1 MSNKPEIVFTFPNCM
16 GGVTSFNYNII
27 NNSKLISKFYS
38 KVILLQ
44 AKEDNRPPFL
54 DKFIADEVIVFK
66 FSNKENQYFVQKR
79 LNDLLGNA
87 DGAIVTDNNLTLD
100 AANRFQNKKTIF
112 HLLHDFFYVK
122 QNISFG
128 NRIDVSIAHSSFFSD
143 AVFASNPSDFAN
155 RSFYIPYGV
164 KQLDQIPLKKDNEN
178 LNLVFLGRLD
188 EGKGVRLLHD
198 IEVILQQNHIKVNWS
213 IIGKG
218 PLKNELHK
226 QWQNEKNVCFYEP
239 DSTEEVF
246 ELLKN
251 QDIFVFP
258 TSFEGTPVSI
268 LECLANGVV
277 TITNDLPGGIR
288 DIVTENYGFRCSLD
302 NTQEFAKYI
311 ITLNSNRE
319 LLKKMQQN
327 CFLLAKEQYDI
338 EKNADKYFKLFL
350 QFDELKRK
358 EKSLKKMALSRF
370 DKSYF
375 PNFFVKT
382 LRSFK

>member
-1 MSNKPEIVFTFPNCM
+1 MSTKPEIVFTFPNCM

-27 NNSKLISKFYS
+27 NHSKLISSFYS

-44 AKEDNRPPFL
+44 ANEDIRPPFL
-54 DKFIADEVIVFK
+54 DRFVADEVIVFRY
-66 FSNKENQYFVQKR
+66 SNKENQYYVQKR
-79 LNDLLGNA
+79 LNKLLGNL
-87 DGAIVTDNNLTLD
+87 DGAIVTDNHLTVD
-100 AANRFQNKKTIF
+100 AATRFKNKKTIF

-122 QNISFG
+122 QNISLG
-128 NRIDVSIAHSSFFSD
+128 SRVDVAIAHSSFFSD
-143 AVFASNPSDFAN
+143 AVFASNPTDFAN

-164 KQLDQIPLKKDNEN
+164 KQLEQIPLKKEN

-188 EGKGVRLLHD
+188 EGKGVTLLHE
-198 IEVILQQNHIKVNWS
+198 IELLLQQNNVTANWS

-218 PLKNELHK
+218 PLKERLHN
-226 QWQNEKNVCFYEP
+226 QWKSETNVCFYEP

-246 ELLKN
+246 ELLKK
-251 QDIFVFP
+251 QDVFVFP

-288 DIVTENYGFRCSLD
+288 DIVAENFGFRCSLD
-302 NTQEFAKYI
+302 NTKDFAKHI
-311 ITLNSNRE
+311 ITLNSNRD

-327 CFLLAKEQYDI
+327 CYLLAKEKYDI

-350 QFDELKRK
+350 QFAELKRK
-358 EKSLKKMALSRF
+358 DKSLKKMPLSRF

-382 LRSFK
+382 LRTIK